1 MVRDGEEPGGAL
13 ERVGAARLQ
22 VEGGQAPVL
31 KFAKEIPAN
40 DYFKLLSILQM
51 QTFVLKIPANI
62 DICMSLVDILVVV
75 EIFFDELQIADFL
88 MTIYKEFKNNEQY
101 GSKINACLNHSQH
114 RTQAENKIIALART
128 INSFDKELM

>member
-51 QTFVLKIPANI
+51 QTFVLKIPTNI
-62 DICMSLVDILVVV
+62 DI
-75 EIFFDELQIADFL
+75 
-88 MTIYKEFKNNEQY
+88 
-101 GSKINACLNHSQH
+101 
-114 RTQAENKIIALART
+114 
-128 INSFDKELM
+128 